1 MTRQGA
7 IMIAAVLLL
16 FSVFVTSAAAAM
28 PEYERLGA
36 VTESLNAPAAIAL
49 DAYEN
54 LYVAEPVNNRVLIYS
69 PGGEHIDI
77 LPGLSNPISIAV
89 DADGRVLV
97 GSSDRK
103 NVEVYDAELN
113 FLFKLG
119 VGNGEFEKPSA
130 IAVDAD
136 GNIYVADSDYNDI
149 NVYDPDGTYSF
160 SFGGPS
166 AAVPTPDGRF
176 NYPTAITIDR
186 ARGELIVAD
195 LQLIKSWSGTYRGAR
210 VQVFSLSDLLNPAI
224 DPKLPDRSFGEYGT
238 GTGKMLK
245 PKGVAVDEAGRIYV
259 TDSAQGVAHVFDGD
273 GASLGTIY
281 DLAVPMRTPLGI
293 ALGRSNR
300 LFIASLNATR
310 VDIYGLQPYEQ
321 MQVEPLSLAFQGQ
334 EGAEAP
340 AAQSVYITNTGTGT
354 LNWSAS
360 TGSTWITLPEEAV
373 PAGPAETAGLE
384 VGVNLAGLAAGSYT
398 AAVQVV
404 GESGITET
412 VQISLEVTASPEL
425 SVTPLSLEFVS
436 INGSDPGTKS
446 LSVQNTGTGTLNW
459 SAESGSIWLSI
470 DNTAG
475 TAPDTIN
482 ASPDISTLAE
492 GTYLSSITVTAAAAA
507 GSPVVVPVTLEI
519 IEQKGTINVVTNLER
534 AVFTINGAA
543 SYTGSGT
550 LWTKTDAPAGTYAIV
565 YAEAPGYIK
574 PGASA
579 QTLAPE
585 GSITFSGLYRKEYQ
599 LTPMQSII
607 VGAGANRHNPGT
619 VEIIHPDA
627 SKGVEFTAHAYN
639 YGAQV
644 AAGDINAD
652 GVDEIITAPG
662 AGPGNPAEI
671 NIFDALGNRLDNL
684 SITANQY
691 GYGANI
697 ASADFD
703 GDGRDEVIVGA
714 GTGPGNPAEVKI
726 FTYDPILQQMV
737 DSGLELLAHDP
748 AYGVRVAAADIDGDG
763 TKELVTASGAS
774 GEVRMWSIDTSEA
787 GQWSAEFEGEF
798 IVQSRRGY
806 SVTIAGGDI
815 NGDGID
821 EIITGPGPHKKAR
834 DRVEVFESDGTSILK
849 FRARV
854 SKRYGVEVAA
864 GDINADG
871 KAEIITAGGPHKNS
885 RARIKVYDMYGRRI
899 ARYKAMKLK
908 YGANVAAGSLGF
920 EAAE

>member
-1 MTRQGA
+1 MKHIVIHMTRQGA

-354 LNWSAS
+354 LNWSA
-360 TGSTWITLPEEAV
+360 
-373 PAGPAETAGLE
+373 
-384 VGVNLAGLAAGSYT
+384 
-398 AAVQVV
+398 
-404 GESGITET
+404 
-412 VQISLEVTASPEL
+412 
-425 SVTPLSLEFVS
+425 
-436 INGSDPGTKS
+436 
-446 LSVQNTGTGTLNW
+446 
-459 SAESGSIWLSI
+459 ESGSIWLSI

-519 IEQKGTINVVTNLER
+519 IEQKGTINVVTNLE
-534 AVFTINGAA
+534 
-543 SYTGSGT
+543 
-550 LWTKTDAPAGTYAIV
+550 
-565 YAEAPGYIK
+565 
-574 PGASA
+574 
-579 QTLAPE
+579 
-585 GSITFSGLYRKEYQ
+585 
-599 LTPMQSII
+599 
-607 VGAGANRHNPGT
+607 
-619 VEIIHPDA
+619 
-627 SKGVEFTAHAYN
+627 
-639 YGAQV
+639 
-644 AAGDINAD
+644 
-652 GVDEIITAPG
+652 
-662 AGPGNPAEI
+662 
-671 NIFDALGNRLDNL
+671 
-684 SITANQY
+684 
-691 GYGANI
+691 
-697 ASADFD
+697 
-703 GDGRDEVIVGA
+703 
-714 GTGPGNPAEVKI
+714 
-726 FTYDPILQQMV
+726 
-737 DSGLELLAHDP
+737 
-748 AYGVRVAAADIDGDG
+748 
-763 TKELVTASGAS
+763 
-774 GEVRMWSIDTSEA
+774 
-787 GQWSAEFEGEF
+787 
-798 IVQSRRGY
+798 
-806 SVTIAGGDI
+806 
-815 NGDGID
+815 
-821 EIITGPGPHKKAR
+821 
-834 DRVEVFESDGTSILK
+834 
-849 FRARV
+849 
-854 SKRYGVEVAA
+854 
-864 GDINADG
+864 
-871 KAEIITAGGPHKNS
+871 
-885 RARIKVYDMYGRRI
+885 
-899 ARYKAMKLK
+899 
-908 YGANVAAGSLGF
+908 
-920 EAAE
+920 